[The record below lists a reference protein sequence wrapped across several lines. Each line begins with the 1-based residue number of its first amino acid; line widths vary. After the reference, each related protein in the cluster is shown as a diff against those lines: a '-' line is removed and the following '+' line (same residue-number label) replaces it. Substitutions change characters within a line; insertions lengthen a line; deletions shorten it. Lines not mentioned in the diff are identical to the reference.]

1 MHVSGIPGRSVPE
14 FVYKLMAAIT
24 GHISMVNDSTKCHLY
39 SLQPTI
45 PHSPPYSRHPPLPVL
60 HSPLSLLHSTALISP
75 LPAPHFP
82 LPPKSQT
89 PIYIFHP
96 PLTSYCQLC
105 SFRFLLLNPYSTRPS
120 SQSPLSNLISSLP
133 CKYTVDMYWSWFR
146 IDVDRP
152 KMSVKIK
159 ILKNYNMST
168 IPKICKFGSV
178 HSLALRKHSKIC
190 VFKNHRDFKNGN
202 LFRKFQGWKF
212 AF

>member
-120 SQSPLSNLISSLP
+120 SRSPLSNLISSLP
-133 CKYTVDMYWSWFR
+133 CKYTV
-146 IDVDRP
+146 
-152 KMSVKIK
+152 
-159 ILKNYNMST
+159 L
-168 IPKICKFGSV
+168 
-178 HSLALRKHSKIC
+178 
-190 VFKNHRDFKNGN
+190 
-202 LFRKFQGWKF
+202 
-212 AF
+212 

>member
-89 PIYIFHP
+89 PIYIP
-96 PLTSYCQLC
+96 PS
-105 SFRFLLLNPYSTRPS
+105 SHFLLSTLFFSLPS
-120 SQSPLSNLISSLP
+120 PQSLLHTSIFPIPTFKFNLFIAMQVYCRHVLELISHW
-133 CKYTVDMYWSWFR
+133 CW
-146 IDVDRP
+146 
-152 KMSVKIK
+152 
-159 ILKNYNMST
+159 
-168 IPKICKFGSV
+168 
-178 HSLALRKHSKIC
+178 
-190 VFKNHRDFKNGN
+190 
-202 LFRKFQGWKF
+202 
-212 AF
+212 